1 VCYATLVRTRSQL
14 QQLYAERPAPPRGR
28 GRVDL
33 LVLRSAPGEHLTPA
47 AAELTPQQGLVGDRW
62 AKGWAF
68 RRDVDRQV
76 TLMMTTV
83 AELVC
88 DGQPL
93 HLPGDNLLVDLDLG
107 AEALPIGS
115 RLRAG
120 TVLLEVS
127 KKPHLGCKK
136 FLTRFGQ
143 DALAWVN
150 DAQGRARKLRGVNCR
165 VLEAGTLRVG
175 DGIEVVARSDHQ
187 R

>member
-1 VCYATLVRTRSQL
+1 MRTLAEL
-14 QQLYAERPAPPRGR
+14 QQLYAERPVPPRGE

-33 LVLRSAPGEHLTPA
+33 LVLRSAPGKHLTPT
-47 AAELTPQQGLVGDRW
+47 AAELTPQYGLVGDRW
-62 AKGWAF
+62 AKGWTL

-76 TLMMTTV
+76 TLMMTAV

-93 HLPGDNLLVDLDLG
+93 HLPGDNLLVNLDLG

-120 TVLLEVS
+120 AVLLEVS

-136 FLTRFGQ
+136 FVARFGQ
-143 DALAWVN
+143 DALDWVN
-150 DAQGRARKLRGVNCR
+150 DEQGRARNLRGVNCR
-165 VLEAGTLRVG
+165 ILEAGTLRVG
-175 DGIEVVARSDHQ
+175 DGIEVVARSGHQ